1 MSNETPR
8 VPAMTERQVE
18 SARRLRDQGQTY
30 REIGRRMGYSAEHVR
45 QRLMEA
51 AKLKTEQE
59 VAP

>member
-1 MSNETPR
+1 MSNATPR

-45 QRLMEA
+45 QRLMETTR
-51 AKLKTEQE
+51 KRTELE
-59 VAP
+59 EAP